1 MKVET
6 IKQSDV
12 SAKANVEELY
22 GGYKAGV
29 LVKQHNRRIYVLKTN
44 AGTYEIVV
52 KSLIIHDGKREIM
65 RAYIHLTEEAMM
77 GVIQAVISV
86 DSKDHHKEASH
97 E

>member
-52 KSLIIHDGKREIM
+52 KSLVVQDGNLKILI
-65 RAYIHLTEEAMM
+65 AYIHLTEEAIL
-77 GVIQAVISV
+77 GVIQAVISL